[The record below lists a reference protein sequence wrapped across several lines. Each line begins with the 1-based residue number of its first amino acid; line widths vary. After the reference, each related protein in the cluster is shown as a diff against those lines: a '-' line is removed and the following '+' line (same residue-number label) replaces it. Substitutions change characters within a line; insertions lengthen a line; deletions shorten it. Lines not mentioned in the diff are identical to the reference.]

1 MTDIDQPDVPPE
13 QESLESPAWKDWA
26 DASGRPA
33 ASTVPPFL
41 TTLSEA
47 SQARLKEL
55 LHDEHHPANT
65 VIFREGIP
73 GDALYIIWSGRVA
86 VVKDLEG
93 ETPTLLAYGKPGEI
107 LGEISL
113 LENGPHSASVV
124 AVEDTRLLRIP
135 RADLQRLVSEPSPIS
150 IEILSALGKIVSTRL
165 RAVDEVLTSTVH
177 AESRLARRLQQL
189 ATEKERLAELERLRQ
204 ETTDLIVHDIRSPLN
219 CIEASLELLQIILPE
234 DVLASCA
241 EILDLALGSCKDVL
255 ALVDSLLEVA
265 GMESGELVLDLQP
278 ISLLPLITDT
288 VNRLRPRAE
297 QYNITLKLD
306 VPAELPSIQG
316 DDNKL
321 ERVLSNLLDN
331 ALNYTPEG
339 GLVTVAVRPVNG
351 QAVRPAPR
359 PELGTRAHGGV
370 EVRVTD
376 TGPGIPPEHQK
387 RIFDRF
393 TRVPGSEGR
402 RRGLGLGLAFCRS
415 VVEAHGGR
423 IWVESEV
430 GQGSTFAFTIP
441 VKSQK

>member
-1 MTDIDQPDVPPE
+1 MTDIDQSGAPPE
-13 QESLESPAWKDWA
+13 QESLESPVWKGWA
-26 DASGRPA
+26 DASGRTA
-33 ASTVPPFL
+33 AFAVPPFL
-41 TTLSEA
+41 TTLSET
-47 SQARLKEL
+47 SRARLKEL

-73 GDALYIIWSGRVA
+73 GDVLYIIWSGRVA

-93 ETPTLLAYGKPGEI
+93 ETPTLLAYGEPGEI

-124 AVEDTRLLRIP
+124 AVEDTRLLRLP
-135 RADLQRLVSEPSPIS
+135 RADLQRLVSEPSPIG
-150 IEILSALGKIVSTRL
+150 IEILGALGKIVSTRL

-177 AESRLARRLQQL
+177 AESRLARRVQQL

-204 ETTDLIVHDIRSPLN
+204 ETTDLIVHDIRNPLN
-219 CIEASLELLQIILPE
+219 CIEASLELLQVVLPE

-241 EILDLALGSCKDVL
+241 KIIDLALGSCKDVQ

-288 VNRLRPRAE
+288 VNRLRLLAE
-297 QYNITLKLD
+297 QYNITLELD

-316 DDNKL
+316 DGTRL
-321 ERVLSNLLDN
+321 ERVLDNLLDN
-331 ALNYTPEG
+331 ALKYTPEG
-339 GLVTVAVRPVNG
+339 GLITVAVRLVNG
-351 QAVRPAPR
+351 Q
-359 PELGTRAHGGV
+359 V
-370 EVRVTD
+370 EVRVAD
-376 TGPGIPPEHQK
+376 TGPGIPPEHRE

-415 VVEAHGGR
+415 VIEAHGGR

-430 GQGSTFAFTIP
+430 GRGSTFAFTIP